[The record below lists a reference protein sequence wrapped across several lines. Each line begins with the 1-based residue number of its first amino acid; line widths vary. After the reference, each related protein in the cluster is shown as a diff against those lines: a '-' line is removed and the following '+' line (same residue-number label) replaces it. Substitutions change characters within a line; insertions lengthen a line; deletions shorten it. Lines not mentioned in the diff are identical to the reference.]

1 MIGRNR
7 RGNRQANMKARI
19 GIATAVL
26 VGGSAVGVAAVA
38 AASHNGPATTTT
50 AKSEG
55 FALNFHHRISE
66 QVALASALNTW
77 GASHQQSFTTL
88 AQMQSMRTFTQVWHH
103 RTQFAAQR
111 GIVVLATRHFLL
123 VKSANGALHL
133 WWLNGATKFANVG
146 NTAMG
151 MTAMTGSTTVAQAAM
166 VANNMQP
173 AAVTMAGST
182 AVVNQMAA
190 PVAKPTTVTV
200 STGNVTITI
209 TITSTTATVTQPVTT
224 PTVVATPTATP
235 TVTPTVAATPTATAT
250 LSATPTAKP
259 TVPVA
264 TPTVPVAT
272 PTVPVA
278 TPTMTATQST
288 FTATR
293 GIQRGDLVF
302 VAGVRVH
309 GFLIAKLVLFAAPTT
324 VTPTPTPTV
333 TSTVI
338 GTPTAV
344 PSGVQPTS
352 TSSFTGAKS

>member
-38 AASHNGPATTTT
+38 AASHGPATTTQSDAFT
-50 AKSEG
+50 LHFS
-55 FALNFHHRISE
+55 HRISE

-77 GASHQQSFTTL
+77 GTSHQRSFTTL
-88 AQMQSMRTFTQVWHH
+88 AQAQSMRTFWQGWHH

-111 GIVVLATRHFLL
+111 GVVVLATKKFLL
-123 VKSANGALHL
+123 VRSANGALHL
-133 WWLNGATKFANVG
+133 WWLNGRTQFANVS
-146 NTAMG
+146 NTATG
-151 MTAMTGSTTVAQAAM
+151 MIAMTGSTTAARAAM
-166 VANNMQP
+166 LTNNINP

-182 AVVNQMAA
+182 AVVNQMAT
-190 PVAKPTTVTV
+190 PVARPTTVTV
-200 STGNVTITI
+200 NTGNVTITI
-209 TITSTTATVTQPVTT
+209 TISSTTATVTQPVTT

-235 TVTPTVAATPTATAT
+235 TVTPTATATTPTVTPTATPT
-250 LSATPTAKP
+250 L
-259 TVPVA
+259 VPV
-264 TPTVPVAT
+264 P
-272 PTVPVA
+272 

-324 VTPTPTPTV
+324 VTPTVTPTV
-333 TSTVI
+333 T
-338 GTPTAV
+338 GTPTAI
-344 PSGVQPTS
+344 PTGVQPSS
-352 TSSFTGAKS
+352 TSSFTGTNS

>member
-38 AASHNGPATTTT
+38 AASHGPATTTT
-50 AKSEG
+50 AKSAG

-77 GASHQQSFTTL
+77 GTSHQQSFNTL

-133 WWLNGATKFANVG
+133 WWLNGATRFANVG
-146 NTAMG
+146 NTGMG
-151 MTAMTGSTTVAQAAM
+151 MTAMTGSTTAAQAAM

-250 LSATPTAKP
+250 VSATPTAKP
-259 TVPVA
+259 TVTPTA
-264 TPTVPVAT
+264 TPTLVPV
-272 PTVPVA
+272 P

>member
-209 TITSTTATVTQPVTT
+209 TITSSTATVTQPVTT

-235 TVTPTVAATPTATAT
+235 TVAATPTATAT
-250 LSATPTAKP
+250 LSATPTAK
-259 TVPVA
+259 
-264 TPTVPVAT
+264 PTVPVAT

>member
-224 PTVVATPTATP
+224 PTVVATPTTP
-235 TVTPTVAATPTATAT
+235 VVTPTPTATT
-250 LSATPTAKP
+250 PVVTPTATPTLLP
-259 TVPVA
+259 VP
-264 TPTVPVAT
+264 
-272 PTVPVA
+272 

>member
-38 AASHNGPATTTT
+38 AASHGPATTTSAT
-50 AKSEG
+50 SAG

-66 QVALASALNTW
+66 QAALASALNTW
-77 GASHQQSFTTL
+77 GSSHQQSFTTL

-250 LSATPTAKP
+250 VSATPTAKP
-259 TVPVA
+259 TVTPTA
-264 TPTVPVAT
+264 TPTLVPV
-272 PTVPVA
+272 P

-333 TSTVI
+333 TPTVTV
-338 GTPTAV
+338 TPTAI
-344 PSGVQPTS
+344 PTGVQPSS
-352 TSSFTGAKS
+352 TSSFSGSKS

>member
-209 TITSTTATVTQPVTT
+209 TITSSTATVTQPVTT
-224 PTVVATPTATP
+224 PTVVATPTVTPTATATVTAKPTATTTLAATPSATP
-235 TVTPTVAATPTATAT
+235 TLAATPTATPT
-250 LSATPTAKP
+250 LLP
-259 TVPVA
+259 VP
-264 TPTVPVAT
+264 
-272 PTVPVA
+272 

>member
-1 MIGRNR
+1 
-7 RGNRQANMKARI
+7 
-19 GIATAVL
+19 
-26 VGGSAVGVAAVA
+26 VAAVA
-38 AASHNGPATTTT
+38 AASHGTATTTT
-50 AKSEG
+50 AKSAG

-77 GASHQQSFTTL
+77 GSSHQQSFTTL

-133 WWLNGATKFANVG
+133 WWLNGATRFANVG
-146 NTAMG
+146 NTGMG
-151 MTAMTGSTTVAQAAM
+151 MTAMTGSTTAAQAAM

-224 PTVVATPTATP
+224 PTVVATPTVTPTATATVTAKPTATTTLAATPSATP
-235 TVTPTVAATPTATAT
+235 TLAATPTATPT
-250 LSATPTAKP
+250 LLP
-259 TVPVA
+259 VP
-264 TPTVPVAT
+264 
-272 PTVPVA
+272 

-333 TSTVI
+333 TPTVTV
-338 GTPTAV
+338 TPTAI
-344 PSGVQPTS
+344 PTGVQPSS
-352 TSSFTGAKS
+352 TSSFTGSKS

>member
-38 AASHNGPATTTT
+38 AASHGPATTTT
-50 AKSEG
+50 AKSAG

-77 GASHQQSFTTL
+77 GSSHQQSFNTL
-88 AQMQSMRTFTQVWHH
+88 AQMQSMRTFTQVWQH

-111 GIVVLATRHFLL
+111 GIVVLATRKFLL

-133 WWLNGATKFANVG
+133 WWLNGATRFANVG
-146 NTAMG
+146 NTGMG
-151 MTAMTGSTTVAQAAM
+151 MTAMTGSPVAAQAAM

-182 AVVNQMAA
+182 AAVNQMAA
-190 PVAKPTTVTV
+190 PVAKPATVTV

-235 TVTPTVAATPTATAT
+235 TVPVA
-250 LSATPTAKP
+250 ATPTAKP
-259 TVPVA
+259 TLPVA
-264 TPTVPVAT
+264 TPTVTPTAT
-272 PTVPVA
+272 PTLLPVP

-324 VTPTPTPTV
+324 VVPTPTPTV
-333 TSTVI
+333 TSTVT
-338 GTPTAV
+338 GAPTAI
-344 PSGVQPTS
+344 PGGQQPTVTS
-352 TSSFTGAKS
+352 TSSFTGSKS

>member
-224 PTVVATPTATP
+224 PTVVATPT
-235 TVTPTVAATPTATAT
+235 VTPTVAPTATATVTAKPTSTPTLAATPTATPT
-250 LSATPTAKP
+250 LLP
-259 TVPVA
+259 VP
-264 TPTVPVAT
+264 
-272 PTVPVA
+272 

>member
-1 MIGRNR
+1 
-7 RGNRQANMKARI
+7 MKARI

-50 AKSEG
+50 AQSEG

-77 GASHQQSFTTL
+77 GSSHQQSFTTL

-111 GIVVLATRHFLL
+111 GIVVLATKKFLL

-133 WWLNGATKFANVG
+133 WWLNRGTKFANVG

-166 VANNMQP
+166 LANNMKP

-190 PVAKPTTVTV
+190 PVAKPTTITV

-209 TITSTTATVTQPVTT
+209 TITSSTATVTQPVTT
-224 PTVVATPTATP
+224 PTVVATPTTTPTTTP
-235 TVTPTVAATPTATAT
+235 TVTPTATTTVAATPTATPT

-259 TVPVA
+259 TA
-264 TPTVPVAT
+264 TPTLLPVP
-272 PTVPVA
+272 

-288 FTATR
+288 FTTMQ

-333 TSTVI
+333 TATVT
-338 GTPTAV
+338 GTPTAI
-344 PSGVQPTS
+344 PGGVQPTS

>member
-38 AASHNGPATTTT
+38 AASHGTATTT
-50 AKSEG
+50 ASSAG
-55 FALNFHHRISE
+55 FTLNFHHRISE
-66 QVALASALNTW
+66 QTALASALGTW

-88 AQMQSMRTFTQVWHH
+88 AQMQQMRDFNQVWNQHH
-103 RTQFAAQR
+103 RTMFAAQR
-111 GIVVLATRHFLL
+111 GIVVLATKKFLL

-133 WWLNGATKFANVG
+133 WWLNGHTVFQNVS

-151 MTAMTGSTTVAQAAM
+151 MTAMTGNTAAAQAAM
-166 VANNMQP
+166 LANNMTP

-190 PVAKPTTVTV
+190 PAAKPTTVTV
-200 STGNVTITI
+200 STGTVTITI
-209 TITSTTATVTQPVTT
+209 TITSSTATVTQPVTT
-224 PTVVATPTATP
+224 PTVIATPTATATATPTATATVKPTATATATPTAMATPTATP
-235 TVTPTVAATPTATAT
+235 TVIATP
-250 LSATPTAKP
+250 
-259 TVPVA
+259 
-264 TPTVPVAT
+264 
-272 PTVPVA
+272 

-288 FTATR
+288 FTATQ
-293 GIQRGDLVF
+293 GVARGDLVF

-324 VTPTPTPTV
+324 VTPTPTPSV
-333 TSTVI
+333 TSTVTVTPTSTATVP
-338 GTPTAV
+338 GTPV
-344 PSGVQPTS
+344 PSS
-352 TSSFTGAKS
+352 TSSFTGTKS

>member
-50 AKSEG
+50 AQSEG
-55 FALNFHHRISE
+55 FAFNFHHRISE

-77 GASHQQSFTTL
+77 GSSHQKSFTTL

-111 GIVVLATRHFLL
+111 GIVVLATRKFLL

-133 WWLNGATKFANVG
+133 WWLNRATKFANVS

-166 VANNMQP
+166 LANNMKP

-235 TVTPTVAATPTATAT
+235 TVAATPTATAT
-250 LSATPTAKP
+250 LSATPTPTAPQTATAKP
-259 TVPVA
+259 TLLPVP
-264 TPTVPVAT
+264 
-272 PTVPVA
+272 

-333 TSTVI
+333 TSTVT
-338 GTPTAV
+338 GTPTAI
-344 PSGVQPTS
+344 PGGVQPTS
-352 TSSFTGAKS
+352 TSSFTGTKS

>member
-209 TITSTTATVTQPVTT
+209 TITSTT
-224 PTVVATPTATP
+224 
-235 TVTPTVAATPTATAT
+235 PTVAATPTATAT
-250 LSATPTAKP
+250 VSATPTAKP
-259 TVPVA
+259 TVTPTA
-264 TPTVPVAT
+264 TPTLVPV
-272 PTVPVA
+272 P

>member
-250 LSATPTAKP
+250 VSATPTAKP
-259 TVPVA
+259 TVTPTA
-264 TPTVPVAT
+264 TPTLVPV
-272 PTVPVA
+272 P

-309 GFLIAKLVLFAAPTT
+309 GFLIAKLVLFAVPPTGM
-324 VTPTPTPTV
+324 PTPTATPTI
-333 TSTVI
+333 T
-338 GTPTAV
+338 GTPTMGGTPTV
-344 PSGVQPTS
+344 KPTPTGTSSTFSGVGS
-352 TSSFTGAKS
+352 

>member
-77 GASHQQSFTTL
+77 GSSHQQSFTTL

-250 LSATPTAKP
+250 VSATPTAKP
-259 TVPVA
+259 TVTPTA
-264 TPTVPVAT
+264 TPTLVPV
-272 PTVPVA
+272 P

>member
-77 GASHQQSFTTL
+77 SASHQQSFTTL
-88 AQMQSMRTFTQVWHH
+88 AQMQSMRTFSQVWHH

-133 WWLNGATKFANVG
+133 WWLNGATRFANVG

-166 VANNMQP
+166 LANNMKP

-182 AVVNQMAA
+182 AVVNQMVA
-190 PVAKPTTVTV
+190 PDAKPTTVTV

-209 TITSTTATVTQPVTT
+209 TITSSTATVTQPVTT
-224 PTVVATPTATP
+224 PTVVATPTATA
-235 TVTPTVAATPTATAT
+235 TTPTVTPTATAT
-250 LSATPTAKP
+250 TPTVTPTATPTLLP
-259 TVPVA
+259 VP
-264 TPTVPVAT
+264 
-272 PTVPVA
+272 

>member
-224 PTVVATPTATP
+224 PTVVATPT
-235 TVTPTVAATPTATAT
+235 VTPTAT
-250 LSATPTAKP
+250 ATPTAKP
-259 TVPVA
+259 TVTPTA
-264 TPTVPVAT
+264 TPTLVPV
-272 PTVPVA
+272 P